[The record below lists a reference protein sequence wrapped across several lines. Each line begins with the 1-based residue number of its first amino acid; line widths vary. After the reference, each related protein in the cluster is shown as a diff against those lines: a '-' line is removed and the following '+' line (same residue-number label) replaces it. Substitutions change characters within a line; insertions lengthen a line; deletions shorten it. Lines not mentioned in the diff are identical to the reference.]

1 MSFFNHIGGII
12 CVCCV
17 ICGALGIISPLGNTR
32 KMMNV
37 VIGIFFLA
45 AILTSFTKTSFD
57 FSQELVDFPNSE
69 EISEEYGDLYEKEVI
84 RTAQDKLCEYAD
96 NILKQEGIDS
106 EDIRIILET
115 DGAGGIYVK
124 EIDIYINQEQN
135 RMFKTK
141 INSVIKNDFK
151 VFPNIITVDER
162 KEE

>member
-1 MSFFNHIGGII
+1 MSFFYHVGGII
-12 CVCCV
+12 SVCCV
-17 ICGALGIISPLGNTR
+17 ICGALGIISPLGNTK

-45 AILTSFTKTSFD
+45 VVLTPFTKISFD
-57 FSQELVDFPNSE
+57 FSENLFNFPNSD
-69 EISEEYGDLYEKEVI
+69 EISEEYKDLYDKEVI

-96 NILKQEGIDS
+96 SILKEEGINAN
-106 EDIRIILET
+106 DIRIILET
-115 DGAGGIYVK
+115 DDTGGIYVK
-124 EIDIYINQEQN
+124 EIDIYINQEQI

-141 INSVIKNDFK
+141 INSVIKDDFK